1 MQGKR
6 RNGSGRST
14 RSGRCT
20 GIVAALTLGVAAV
33 PGTVQAALN
42 CASLTTVTPEA
53 STITSAALITPPAT
67 IGGAAVT
74 VPCCRVQGTARPSP
88 DSEIKFE
95 VWLPP
100 TAADWTGRMKVNGTG
115 GYAGAT
121 PYGNLA
127 RDIGDGFVSTGSNMG
142 HDGGENANWTLAH
155 PEQAKARG
163 LRA

>member
-6 RNGSGRST
+6 RNGSGKST
-14 RSGRCT
+14 RTGRCA

-53 STITSAALITPPAT
+53 STITSAAIVTPPAT
-67 IGGAAVT
+67 VGGAAVT
-74 VPCCRVQGTARPSP
+74 VPFCRVQGTARPSF

-100 TAADWTGRMKVNGTG
+100 TVGEMLTVSDM
-115 GYAGAT
+115 GAT
-121 PYGNLA
+121 MPPKSTWFEPKLK
-127 RDIGDGFVSTGSNMG
+127 DGLLI
-142 HDGGENANWTLAH
+142 HLI
-155 PEQAKARG
+155 
-163 LRA
+163 